1 MDDILHRIA
10 QWQADGLID
19 DATAIRLRAAEGDRS
34 RDSEPPQAPPE
45 RSIKPTSVAS
55 VFGPGVTIGEM
66 FAYLG
71 GAFLLGAYEA
81 SVARVAG
88 GSGNPESA
96 IIGGSAVAAV
106 AFALLGW
113 MLRSGDARRRRGAGV
128 SFAIA
133 MLEVGTA
140 GFALGTEVGAD
151 FAAAGVIAATAA
163 LVAAG
168 GFRVLHAALL
178 TQFAFIIAITS
189 VGGALLNWL
198 EEVVVPAPGS
208 GSFGEPS
215 AQAGPDPA
223 LLAVVAAAWWI
234 ALAIIVGLIGLREAG
249 SVDDDPAAGRRA
261 ALTRLIAG
269 LIVVIGVAN
278 SVMRTDLLSTG
289 DYGRVIAPWLG
300 DVLVLVVAGV
310 LVERALRRDA
320 STFVYAAALGLMI
333 ALSDF
338 NFSYLSTT
346 TEVGLLIE
354 GVILLAAGFA
364 ADRVRRRINRAPEL
378 VAEVAAA

>member
-1 MDDILHRIA
+1 
-10 QWQADGLID
+10 
-19 DATAIRLRAAEGDRS
+19 
-34 RDSEPPQAPPE
+34 P
-45 RSIKPTSVAS
+45 SVQ
-55 VFGPGVTIGEM
+55 G
-66 FAYLG
+66 
-71 GAFLLGAYEA
+71 
-81 SVARVAG
+81 
-88 GSGNPESA
+88 
-96 IIGGSAVAAV
+96 
-106 AFALLGW
+106 
-113 MLRSGDARRRRGAGV
+113 
-128 SFAIA
+128 
-133 MLEVGTA
+133 
-140 GFALGTEVGAD
+140 
-151 FAAAGVIAATAA
+151 
-163 LVAAG
+163 
-168 GFRVLHAALL
+168 
-178 TQFAFIIAITS
+178 
-189 VGGALLNWL
+189 
-198 EEVVVPAPGS
+198 
-208 GSFGEPS
+208 
-215 AQAGPDPA
+215 GPDPA

-234 ALAIIVGLIGLREAG
+234 ALAIIVGLIGLHEAD

-346 TEVGLLIE
+346 TEVGLLID